1 MIKFKSYYLFLLVLL
16 FSCQKE
22 EEDFLP
28 KGAQLML
35 NPNLSQFPDSV
46 NPWKPSNPDG
56 IQLGVSREVFISGNR
71 SLFIENKTREMAS
84 ASSWSQTYTGPMPK
98 PGSTLE
104 LVAFVKGEKVQDLT
118 AGGRVYIMVRTF
130 PQTNQISGASTSLDL
145 QGDFNWVLVQATL
158 ENFPKD
164 AERIEVSLHVPT
176 LTLGKVYFDEINLT
190 VK

>member
-1 MIKFKSYYLFLLVLL
+1 MKKFRSFYFLLLMFL

-35 NPNLSQFPDSV
+35 NPNLSRYSDSV

-84 ASSWSQTYTGPMPK
+84 ASSWSQTYTGPMPR

-104 LVAFVKGEKVQDLT
+104 LVAFIKGEKVQDLT
-118 AGGRVYIMVRTF
+118 LGGRVYIGVSTF
-130 PQTNQISGASTSLDL
+130 PQINQISAATTALDL
-145 QGDFNWVLVQATL
+145 QGDFNWVLVKATL

-164 AERIEVSLHVPT
+164 AERIVVGLHVPDH
-176 LTLGKVYFDEINLT
+176 TLGKVYFDEINLT

>member
-1 MIKFKSYYLFLLVLL
+1 MKKYSSFCLLLL
-16 FSCQKE
+16 LLIFSCKE
-22 EEDFLP
+22 DEADFLP

-35 NPNLSQFPDSV
+35 NPNLSQFSDSV

-56 IQLGVSREVFISGNR
+56 IQLGVSREVFVSGNR
-71 SLFIENKTREMAS
+71 SLFIENKVREKAE
-84 ASSWSQTYTGPMPK
+84 AAFWSQTYTGPMPK

-104 LVAFVKGEKVQDLT
+104 LVAFIKGEKVQDLT
-118 AGGRVYIMVRTF
+118 LGGRVYIAVSTF
-130 PQTNQISGASTSLDL
+130 PQVNQISATTTTLDL
-145 QGDFNWVLVQATL
+145 QGDFNWVLVKATL

-164 AERIEVSLHVPT
+164 AERIVVGLHFPD